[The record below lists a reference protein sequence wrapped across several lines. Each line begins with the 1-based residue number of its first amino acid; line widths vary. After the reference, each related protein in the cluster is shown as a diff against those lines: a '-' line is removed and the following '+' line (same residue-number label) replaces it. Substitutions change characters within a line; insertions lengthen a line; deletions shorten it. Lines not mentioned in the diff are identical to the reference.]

1 MCTAISYNAI
11 HHYFGRNL
19 DLEYNYCESV
29 TVTPRNYPFVYR
41 HGRCDNKHY
50 AMIGM
55 ATVVDN
61 YPLYY
66 EATNEAG
73 LSVAALNFPG
83 NAVYMPYVSNKINVA
98 SFEFIPY
105 VLSKFRSVKDVRI
118 ALNNI
123 NLTETAFNEIYPSSP
138 LHWMISDKEES
149 ITVEPTDAG
158 VQIYDNPVGVLTN
171 NPPFD
176 YHMYHLSNYLNL
188 TREEPVNRFS
198 NQIDLTPYSRG
209 MGSVGLPGDLSSSS
223 RFIKASFT
231 KMNALPGDSISQ
243 NISQFFHILAS
254 VEQQEG
260 CVKVGDKFE
269 KTVYSCCCDTKTGI
283 YYYKTYEN
291 SQITAIELDHENLDN
306 EKIITYSIIKK
317 QQIRY
322 EN

>member
-1 MCTAISYNAI
+1 MCTAISYKGI
-11 HHYFGRNL
+11 HNYFGRNL
-19 DLEYNYCESV
+19 DLEYTYSEFV
-29 TVTPRNYPFVYR
+29 TITPRNYLFKFR
-41 HGRCDNKHY
+41 NEDSINNHF

-55 ATVVDN
+55 ATIADN

-83 NAVYMPYVSNKINVA
+83 NAVYKTRSQNKINIS

-105 VLSKFRSVKDVRI
+105 ILSKYKSIEDLRDELK
-118 ALNNI
+118 NI
-123 NLTETAFNEIYPSSP
+123 NITNSSFNEKYPHSP
-138 LHWMISDKEES
+138 LHWLISDSIES
-149 ITVEPTDAG
+149 ITIEPIESG
-158 VQIYDNPVGVLTN
+158 IKIYDNPIGVLTN

-188 TREEPVNRFS
+188 TREEPVNRFT

-223 RFIKASFT
+223 RFIKAAFT
-231 KMNALPGDSISQ
+231 KFNVLPGHSISE
-243 NISQFFHILAS
+243 NIGQFFHILSS

-260 CVKVGDKFE
+260 CVKANDKFE
-269 KTVYSCCCDTKTGI
+269 KTVYSCCCDTETGI
-283 YYYKTYEN
+283 YYYRTYEN
-291 SQITAIELDHENLDN
+291 TQITAVNMFHENLDQD
-306 EKIITYSIIKK
+306 KITSYPLIKK

>member
-1 MCTAISYNAI
+1 MCTAISFKAI
-11 HHYFGRNL
+11 HNYFGRNL
-19 DLEYNYCESV
+19 DLEYTYNESV
-29 TVTPRNYPFVYR
+29 TVTPRNYPFKFLHDRSIVN
-41 HGRCDNKHY
+41 HF

-73 LSVAALNFPG
+73 LSAAALNFPG
-83 NAVYMPYVSNKINVA
+83 NAVYKSCISNKINIA

-105 VLSKFRSVKDVRI
+105 ILSRYRSIKEI
-118 ALNNI
+118 KLENI
-123 NLTETAFNEIYPSSP
+123 NITNNSFSKNYPYSP
-138 LHWMISDKEES
+138 LHWLISDANEV
-149 ITVEPTDAG
+149 ITVEPVESG
-158 VQIYDNPVGVLTN
+158 IKIYDNPVGILTN

-188 TREEPVNRFS
+188 TREEPVNRFT
-198 NQIDLTPYSRG
+198 NQVDLSPYSRG

-223 RFIKASFT
+223 RFIRAAFT
-231 KMNALPGDSISQ
+231 KLNVLPGNSVNS
-243 NISQFFHILAS
+243 NICQFFHILSS

-260 CVKVGDKFE
+260 CVKANDKFE
-269 KTVYSCCCDTKTGI
+269 KTVYSCCCDTETGI

-291 SQITAIELDHENLDN
+291 SQITAVNMFHEDLDQ
-306 EKIITYSIIKK
+306 EKILSYPLIKN
-317 QQIRY
+317 QQIRF